1 MRNILGRG
9 CLIPFANAPENSTV
23 PNECLHSHL
32 LAEIKNFLV
41 VFLLSRCGWFPE
53 IVDGGKGHI
62 KNVADQNPE
71 VVRRLQALM
80 EKMDADLGISGTGP
94 GVRPCGRVK
103 NPKPLMKDAKEYT

>member
-1 MRNILGRG
+1 LKSKAHGVGELYNLDSDIRE
-9 CLIPFANAPENSTV
+9 A
-23 PNECLHSHL
+23 
-32 LAEIKNFLV
+32 
-41 VFLLSRCGWFPE
+41 
-53 IVDGGKGHI
+53 